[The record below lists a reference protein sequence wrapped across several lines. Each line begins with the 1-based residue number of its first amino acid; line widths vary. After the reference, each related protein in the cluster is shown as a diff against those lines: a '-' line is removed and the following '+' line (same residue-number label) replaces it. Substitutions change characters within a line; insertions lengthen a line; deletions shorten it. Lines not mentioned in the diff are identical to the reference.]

1 MSHRVLLLV
10 AVLSS
15 AAAAADHSAGERLY
29 RTHCADCHG
38 ASGAGDGADA
48 PLFAKRPRDLRTG
61 FIANYTTSHLAERI
75 LDGRALPLAFDL
87 PALKARAKEVESV
100 AVYMAR
106 LPDIDWRRASEGE
119 WVYTQR
125 CEICHG
131 LYGEAAGSPPPGVR
145 RPRDLSDPAFQSS
158 ISDDDLQ
165 IAVGHGRAGM
175 PGLVPRLKDGEVRD
189 VAAYVR
195 LFSPGF
201 KTYTQY
207 CANCHGAD
215 GRGVGSF
222 GDAMALPTI
231 AFDRDYFRRANGES
245 LRAQIWHMV
254 DEHAPSM
261 PHFREKLGDEQARQ
275 IVEYLRTLESSPT
288 AKPGAA
294 G

>member
-1 MSHRVLLLV
+1 MSFRILLLL

-15 AAAAADHSAGERLY
+15 AAAAAADSAGERLY
-29 RTHCADCHG
+29 RTQCAVCHG
-38 ASGAGDGADA
+38 ASGAGDGSDA
-48 PLFAKRPRDLRTG
+48 ALFAKRPRDLRTG
-61 FIANYTTSHLAERI
+61 FLANYTTSDLARRI

-87 PALKARAKEVESV
+87 PSLKARAKEVESV
-100 AVYMAR
+100 AVYMTR
-106 LPDIDWRRASEGE
+106 LPDIDWRRVSEGE

-125 CEICHG
+125 CELCHG
-131 LYGEAAGSPPPGVR
+131 FYGEPVESPPPGVR
-145 RPRDLSDPAFQSS
+145 KPRDLSDPAFQSS
-158 ISDDDLQ
+158 IGDDDLR

-175 PGLVPRLKDGEVRD
+175 PGLVPRLKDSEVHD
-189 VAAYVR
+189 VVAYVR

-222 GDAMALPTI
+222 GDAQALPTI
-231 AFDRDYFRRANGES
+231 VFDRDYLRRADGER
-245 LRAQIWHMV
+245 LRAEIWHML

-261 PHFREKLGDEQARQ
+261 PHFRGKLSDEQARK
-275 IVEYLRTLESSPT
+275 IVEYLRTLESLPT
-288 AKPGAA
+288 AKPGTA